1 MSNTTYTTENLN
13 AMTNKDL
20 TAVLNQLGGVAP
32 KNAKKA
38 TLVAGILALQEK
50 AQQDASVQ
58 QEAPKAE
65 EPKKASKPARVAC
78 DIEAIKSALEST
90 QMAYELKERSGKAGC
105 YVARLYIDKKPQ
117 VLLEIGKY
125 SVRTYIHSTCAL
137 FESVKAHFA
146 SSDVLTGTYDRSATL
161 TLDDISTFRVPEK
174 PTKSDETDEQGTD
187 SAEGTTNNENEEQA

>member
-20 TAVLNQLGGVAP
+20 MAVLNQLGGTFNKKAS
-32 KNAKKA
+32 KA
-38 TLVAGILALQEK
+38 TLVAGIIALQEK
-50 AQQDASVQ
+50 AQQ
-58 QEAPKAE
+58 EAPKKAT
-65 EPKKASKPARVAC
+65 KKAPKQARVAC
-78 DIEAIKSALEST
+78 DITAIRSALEDT
-90 QMAYELKERSGKAGC
+90 KMAYELKERSGKAGC

-137 FESVKAHFA
+137 FESVKAYFA

-161 TLDDISTFRVPEK
+161 TLDDISTFRAPEK
-174 PTKSDETDEQGTD
+174 PVKSDETKK
-187 SAEGTTNNENEEQA
+187 EEA

>member
-1 MSNTTYTTENLN
+1 MSTIYTQETLDT
-13 AMTNKDL
+13 MTNAQL
-20 TAVLNQLGGVAP
+20 ATIVSELGGTAP

-38 TLVAGILALQEK
+38 TLIAGILGLQEK
-50 AQQDASVQ
+50 AQQDA
-58 QEAPKAE
+58 PKPE

-105 YVARLYIDKKPQ
+105 YVARLYINKKPQ

-174 PTKSDETDEQGTD
+174 PTKSDE
-187 SAEGTTNNENEEQA
+187 AVNNEGQA